1 MSLSR
6 LTFSEQRSEPKKK
19 DGVANTA
26 TLPNE
31 KGKAREVRAAPGS
44 RILLGDRVRVRYALF
59 YMDEGGNFVFH
70 SDQLIPITITVGDDT
85 SLFGQSHRLLGS
97 ELGKTQSFI
106 VKEGEETWKYRVR
119 ILNTVEQDV

>member
-1 MSLSR
+1 MSLSQ

-70 SDQLIPITITVGDDT
+70 SNQLTAV
-85 SLFGQSHRLLGS
+85 SRKLS
-97 ELGKTQSFI
+97 EASPFSSSNI
-106 VKEGEETWKYRVR
+106 DHNNCR
-119 ILNTVEQDV
+119 